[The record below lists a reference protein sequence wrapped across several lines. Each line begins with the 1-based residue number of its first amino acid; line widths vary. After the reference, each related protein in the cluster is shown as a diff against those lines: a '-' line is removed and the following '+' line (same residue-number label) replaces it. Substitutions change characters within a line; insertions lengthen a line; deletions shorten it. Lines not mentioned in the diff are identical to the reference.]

1 MKVRKKH
8 PLFWIKAI
16 LIKIISMKLMLSK
29 RYYNL
34 QRQQQPTILA
44 KGNSSFKRLEKS
56 MKEAPKEYDQIK
68 KLVEDASAGSL
79 ASIRDKNENII
90 NNIDLKNSNI
100 NPTKN
105 VKIMLNRKLHNKSKK

>member
-1 MKVRKKH
+1 
-8 PLFWIKAI
+8 
-16 LIKIISMKLMLSK
+16 MLNK

-44 KGNSSFKRLEKS
+44 KANTSYRRLEKA

-68 KLVEDASAGSL
+68 KLIEQ
-79 ASIRDKNENII
+79 NQENII
-90 NNIDLKNSNI
+90 NINDIKNANI

-105 VKIMLNRKLHNKSKK
+105 VKIMMNRKINNKSKKKKSRIDYISYG

>member
-1 MKVRKKH
+1 
-8 PLFWIKAI
+8 
-16 LIKIISMKLMLSK
+16 MKLMLSK

-79 ASIRDKNENII
+79 II

-105 VKIMLNRKLHNKSKK
+105 VKIMLNRKIHNKSKK

>member
-1 MKVRKKH
+1 
-8 PLFWIKAI
+8 
-16 LIKIISMKLMLSK
+16 MKLMLSK

-68 KLVEDASAGSL
+68 KLVEDASAGS
-79 ASIRDKNENII
+79 ASIRDKNEHII

-105 VKIMLNRKLHNKSKK
+105 VKIMLNRKINNKSKK

>member
-1 MKVRKKH
+1 M
-8 PLFWIKAI
+8 FN
-16 LIKIISMKLMLSK
+16 K

-44 KGNSSFKRLEKS
+44 KANTSYRRLEKA

-68 KLVEDASAGSL
+68 KLVEEKTDL
-79 ASIRDKNENII
+79 NII
-90 NNIDLKNSNI
+90 NNIDIKNANI

-105 VKIMLNRKLHNKSKK
+105 IKIMSNRKINNKSKK